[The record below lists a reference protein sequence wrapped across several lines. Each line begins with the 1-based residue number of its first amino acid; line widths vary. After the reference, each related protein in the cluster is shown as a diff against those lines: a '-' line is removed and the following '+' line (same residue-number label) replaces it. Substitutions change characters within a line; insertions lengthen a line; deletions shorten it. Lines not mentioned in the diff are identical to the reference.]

1 MIVEGPT
8 QMSITP
14 RPENWRTSSFSS
26 NGSDCVELA
35 TDGLTWGAVR
45 DSKNPDG
52 DLLTVDARPFRS
64 LVQAV
69 KGATTLH

>member
-1 MIVEGPT
+1 MG
-8 QMSITP
+8 ITP

-26 NGSDCVELA
+26 NGTDCVELA

-52 DLLTVDARPFRS
+52 DVLTVDARPFRS

>member
-1 MIVEGPT
+1 MILEGTDPMGT
-8 QMSITP
+8 AP

-52 DLLTVDARPFRS
+52 DVLAVDARLFLA
-64 LVQAV
+64 LVRAAKDGRYQA
-69 KGATTLH
+69 

>member
-1 MIVEGPT
+1 
-8 QMSITP
+8 MSTAP
-14 RPENWRTSSFSS
+14 RPVNWRKSSFSS

-52 DLLTVDARPFRS
+52 DTLVLDARRFRAMVRAAK
-64 LVQAV
+64 LR
-69 KGATTLH
+69 